1 MVGSYVLAGEIANS
15 PSDIALSLQRYTK
28 TLRPYVDQCQKLLP
42 GAPQVLFPQSA
53 WGVKMIG
60 LVATVVTSPAWRRI
74 LACVKWF
81 LPDDY
86 QRDRFKLPK
95 QYPGMLVV

>member
-15 PSDIALSLQRYTK
+15 PSDIPLALQRYVE
-28 TLRPYVDQCQKLLP
+28 TLRPYVNQCQKLLP
-42 GAPQVLFPQSA
+42 GAPQILFPQSA
-53 WGVKMIG
+53 LGVKMIG
-60 LVATVVTSPAWRRI
+60 LVATVVTAPTFRSVVNW
-74 LACVKWF
+74 VKWF

-95 QYPGMLVV
+95 RYAGLPVE